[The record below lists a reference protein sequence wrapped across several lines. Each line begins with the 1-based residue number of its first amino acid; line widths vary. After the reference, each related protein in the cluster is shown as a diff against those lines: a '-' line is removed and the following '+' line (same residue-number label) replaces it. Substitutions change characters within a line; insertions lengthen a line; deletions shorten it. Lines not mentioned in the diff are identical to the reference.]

1 MGNSIRIPEVN
12 ISVELSKDKAQALKD
27 YQENG
32 VTYQDSHPWLPTNFI
47 RPSALNLFCTQ
58 SSHGIIRPNQGRWNL
73 SATAKKRFLGTTES
87 TCLLVHMPPSPQ
99 LPRYHTSVIPHVLK
113 STSLSQHVPES
124 TYISQSPHLPLVHTS
139 ATPQVNIFSESTLPC
154 VHTSLSPHHP

>member
-1 MGNSIRIPEVN
+1 MVFHKTIMRTGEKYVMSRNRRKFSTKLLFRSLLSLRESFQKWKCKNCKFLGNSIPEVN

-58 SSHGIIRPNQGRWNL
+58 SSHGIIRPHQGRWDL
-73 SATAKKRFLGTTES
+73 SATAKELFLGTTES

-99 LPRYHTSVIPHVLK
+99 LPDTTRPRYRTS
-113 STSLSQHVPES
+113 
-124 TYISQSPHLPLVHTS
+124 
-139 ATPQVNIFSESTLPC
+139 
-154 VHTSLSPHHP
+154 